1 MTIVRYRPKNTAW
14 WQVLG
19 DAGFWLMPIIS
30 MTGALLLSLIYIPG
44 LPTLI
49 IHWPAL
55 VMIYWACYRPQW
67 QPTGLVF
74 AFALLCDLLSGTPLI
89 GITALI
95 AVFITTVLRSQNN
108 LFLALPFWMDWVIVS
123 VCIFVWRGFEAL
135 AQGLLLGTWPGATM
149 WFTSAFVSALAFPL
163 VAIVL
168 SPLRRA
174 AFRF

>member
-1 MTIVRYRPKNTAW
+1 MSIVRYRPKSTAW

-19 DAGFWLMPIIS
+19 DAGFWLMPIASI
-30 MTGALLLSLIYIPG
+30 TAALLLSLIYIPG
-44 LPTLI
+44 MPPLV

-55 VMIYWACYRPQW
+55 VMIYWACYRPEW

-74 AFALLCDLLSGTPLI
+74 IFALLCDLLSGTPLI

-95 AVFITTVLRSQNN
+95 AVFMTTILRSQNN
-108 LFLALPFWMDWVIVS
+108 LFLALPFWMDWIIVS
-123 VCIFVWRGFEAL
+123 ICIFVWRGFEAL
-135 AQGLLLGTWPGATM
+135 AQGLFIGTWPHAAM

-163 VAIVL
+163 VAIIL